1 MKNYQIFRNDL
12 ALEPGQRSHGGVLV
26 MVRNDVHAKTIP
38 LNTSLQ
44 AIAVEI
50 HTSKKFSL
58 LNIYLPNASWTE
70 AQLMN
75 TISQVPQ
82 PVLVV
87 GDFNCH
93 STLWG
98 CTYTSAKGDLLE
110 NVINEKGLH
119 VLNSGTPTHINEAN
133 GNFSAI
139 DLSLASPGITLI
151 TNWEV
156 MEDPHR
162 SDHFP
167 ITIELGVKR
176 DKYEADWKYNTKK
189 ADWNRF
195 SEVVQTP
202 NIDTD
207 INQAVTEEAESR
219 GFTFSGMKTRCLHFC
234 RLRHKH
240 EVPTLYLNETPIP
253 NTQEIKFL
261 GIILDSKLTW
271 AKHINHLITKCKIII
286 NRIRVIGSYT
296 WGADRETLS
305 KVINA
310 FIGSRLQY
318 GAEVY
323 TNASKTYMNKIES
336 VWNSALRIVTGAF
349 RTSPIP
355 SLNVESNSLPLR
367 LRFEQQKFKHGVKRC
382 AKPNHFLITL

>member
-1 MKNYQIFRNDL
+1 MATEKILQWNARGIKNKYDEIRQMVGDIEPIIVAIQESKLQSGERFIMKNYQIFRNDL

-44 AIAVEI
+44 AIACNRSI
-50 HTSKKFSL
+50 ARFPGDNPYH
-58 LNIYLPNASWTE
+58 
-70 AQLMN
+70 QL
-75 TISQVPQ
+75 
-82 PVLVV
+82 
-87 GDFNCH
+87 GE
-93 STLWG
+93 TLQ
-98 CTYTSAKGDLLE
+98 
-110 NVINEKGLH
+110 N
-119 VLNSGTPTHINEAN
+119 
-133 GNFSAI
+133 
-139 DLSLASPGITLI
+139 
-151 TNWEV
+151 
-156 MEDPHR
+156 
-162 SDHFP
+162 
-167 ITIELGVKR
+167 
-176 DKYEADWKYNTKK
+176 
-189 ADWNRF
+189 
-195 SEVVQTP
+195 
-202 NIDTD
+202 D
-207 INQAVTEEAESR
+207 INKVTEEAESR